1 MSNNP
6 NPVES
11 LSASIYNALYVTLG
25 DQEYESR
32 DFSVKDTVKYV
43 KKTRNLEA
51 REIDVVMFPQTW
63 GSTALGFGGIGGR
76 AITTAYTVVI
86 SHGRTHV
93 VYFNGRFAYK
103 VERPNELFYAH
114 VKNQDMLPV
123 KDYKSYE
130 TP

>member
-1 MSNNP
+1 VSNNP

-25 DQEYESR
+25 EQEYESR
-32 DFSVKDTVKYV
+32 DFSSKELKYV
-43 KKTRNLEA
+43 KKTRHLEV
-51 REIDVVMFPQTW
+51 REIDVVMFPQMW
-63 GSTALGFGGIGGR
+63 GSTALGFGGLGGQ

-130 TP
+130 TT

>member
-25 DQEYESR
+25 EQEYESR
-32 DFSVKDTVKYV
+32 DFSSKELKYV
-43 KKTRNLEA
+43 KKTRHLEA
-51 REIDVVMFPQTW
+51 REIDVVMFPQMW
-63 GSTALGFGGIGGR
+63 GSTALGFGGGGGQ

-130 TP
+130 TT